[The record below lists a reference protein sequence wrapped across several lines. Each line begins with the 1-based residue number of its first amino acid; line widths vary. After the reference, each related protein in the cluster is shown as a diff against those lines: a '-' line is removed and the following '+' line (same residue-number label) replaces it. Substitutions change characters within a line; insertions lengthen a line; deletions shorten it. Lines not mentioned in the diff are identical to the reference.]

1 MSISTRIAA
10 PHGAVFLVVGAFK
23 SSALFAPHAACT
35 RRLRK
40 PSQLLNPGQ
49 RGPNVRATRAS
60 GPYPH
65 PLPNGFSR
73 IKLPGARC
81 TRRDANAC
89 CTQKLPGAQP
99 DCFQI
104 PRDYVFTM

>member
-1 MSISTRIAA
+1 MSIKHEDCRSAW
-10 PHGAVFLVVGAFK
+10 GGFLVVGAFK

-40 PSQLLNPGQ
+40 PSQLLNTGQ

-65 PLPNGFSR
+65 PLPNNL
-73 IKLPGARC
+73 IKSCRPVLAARHG
-81 TRRDANAC
+81 T
-89 CTQKLPGAQP
+89 
-99 DCFQI
+99 QI
-104 PRDYVFTM
+104 PAVRKSSPARSQTAFKSPRD

>member
-35 RRLRK
+35 RRLGK

-49 RGPNVRATRAS
+49 RGPNVRATPQRKS
-60 GPYPH
+60 SP
-65 PLPNGFSR
+65 
-73 IKLPGARC
+73 ARSQ
-81 TRRDANAC
+81 TAF
-89 CTQKLPGAQP
+89 KS
-99 DCFQI
+99 

>member
-35 RRLRK
+35 RRLGK

-65 PLPNGFSR
+65 HLPNGFSR
-73 IKLPGARC
+73 IKPPGFAARHG
-81 TRRDANAC
+81 T
-89 CTQKLPGAQP
+89 
-99 DCFQI
+99 QI
-104 PRDYVFTM
+104 PVVQKSSPARSQTAFKSPRD